1 MVVAHIFLLS
11 LSSKEKSVFMRKI
24 LLILLS
30 LGLLMACNQKTENAT
45 PSVVSGNEDIRL
57 AVLPIVDCLPFYYA
71 EKMGLYDSLGL
82 HLKLCPFEAQNDCD
96 TALLGGSVDGSFMD
110 AERFAFHQ
118 KRGVALV
125 REMQTEGDWALL
137 SSGTLR
143 IKKMKDLDNR
153 VLGLPQRTTENLLA
167 DQALRQAG
175 MKPTALVRVQVNS
188 YRTCASMLENNQ
200 LDAAVLPEPFATE
213 ARLLGARQMYEAR
226 GAEKSRGMIVFRSK
240 YIADKSHAK
249 FLELLRRGYN
259 QAVDSLNRHG
269 VKCCLPLLLTHYKI
283 SQQVADSLHLPHYSH
298 VRATK

>member
-1 MVVAHIFLLS
+1 
-11 LSSKEKSVFMRKI
+11 
-24 LLILLS
+24 
-30 LGLLMACNQKTENAT
+30 MACNQKTENAT

-82 HLKLCPFEAQNDCD
+82 HLELCPFEAQNDCD

-110 AERFAFHQ
+110 AERLAFHQ
-118 KRGVALV
+118 KRGVTFV
-125 REMQTEGDWALL
+125 QEMQTEGDWALL

-269 VKCCLPLLLTHYKI
+269 VKCCLPILLNHYKI